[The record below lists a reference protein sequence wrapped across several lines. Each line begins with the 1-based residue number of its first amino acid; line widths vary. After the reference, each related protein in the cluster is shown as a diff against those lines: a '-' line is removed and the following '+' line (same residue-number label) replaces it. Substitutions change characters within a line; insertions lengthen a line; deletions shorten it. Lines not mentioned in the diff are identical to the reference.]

1 MSLELASIP
10 LAWVAGVL
18 SILSP
23 CVWPLVPIIMA
34 SAAGKGRWGPL
45 YLALGLSLSFALA
58 GSLLTFILLNLGL
71 NPVAF
76 RWLAAVLLVVI
87 GLILVIK
94 PLAEWVSLRLSLISG
109 RMNMGNADSRSA
121 PGQFGVGLLLGF
133 VWLPCVGPTLGVA
146 IALASLGQDLVMA
159 FVVMFTFGIG
169 TSSALIAA
177 ALLSKRLLCAWRPN
191 VFNNVGI
198 AKLILGWLLLFMGMM
213 VLTGLDK
220 VLETYVVQYLPDW
233 AISL

>member
-58 GSLLTFILLNLGL
+58 GSLLTFMLLNLEL

-94 PLAEWVSLRLSLISG
+94 PLAEWVSLRLS
-109 RMNMGNADSRSA
+109 
-121 PGQFGVGLLLGF
+121 
-133 VWLPCVGPTLGVA
+133 
-146 IALASLGQDLVMA
+146 
-159 FVVMFTFGIG
+159 
-169 TSSALIAA
+169 
-177 ALLSKRLLCAWRPN
+177 
-191 VFNNVGI
+191 
-198 AKLILGWLLLFMGMM
+198 
-213 VLTGLDK
+213 
-220 VLETYVVQYLPDW
+220 
-233 AISL
+233 